1 MKAAK
6 AKEVLLSAANRV
18 GELADIAQILKEN
31 DISLQAISAWVFED
45 RAFFRLISSN
55 SEKLKEVLR
64 DKGTLD
70 EREVVIAD
78 LPDEAGQLFSLA
90 SKLTDAEVDVK
101 YVYGSSSPSEKS
113 AIIVFAS
120 DNNDKA
126 LEVITK

>member
-6 AKEVLLSAANRV
+6 GKEILLSAANRV

-45 RAFFRLISSN
+45 RAFFRLISPD
-55 SEKLKEVLR
+55 SEKLKKILK
-64 DKGTLD
+64 DKGALD
-70 EREVVIAD
+70 EKEVVIVD
-78 LPDEAGQLFSLA
+78 LPNKAGQLFSLA
-90 SKLTDAEVDVK
+90 SKLTDAQVDVK
-101 YVYGSSSPSEKS
+101 YVYGSSSQLEKS

-126 LEVITK
+126 LEVITE